1 MKATKFNALL
11 LVTLLLL
18 TGSLMAQH
26 GHFRPDSLTTVTVA
40 GKVIV
45 KTITIQ
51 DTLKWKD
58 TVVVRQFTRYL
69 LDTDQ
74 NGTAEYELNF
84 GPKWYKPDS
93 SSAVRP
99 LDGDV
104 VTIKGGQPG
113 RLTRDSLKMVAVYE
127 INGLFWRDPFDATW
141 NRMGKNSHDKFH
153 GGKGPKG
160 YGFGPMHDSLTTV
173 TVSGKVFVD
182 TTFVN
187 ERFSIDT
194 NNDSLPDYSL
204 NFGPYWYT
212 PSSGAVRP
220 KDGDN
225 VEVTGGLLNRNNK
238 PVIIVFKINGQVWLD
253 SASIG
258 KELGGS
264 WIGREMRKHMKF
276 HSPFDSLSS
285 VTVNPGWAGG
295 IMGGMMKARMYGQIL
310 ELMPGD
316 VPNQENESVLAAYEV
331 SMFDEA
337 GNNAMLS
344 NGMRGSHMNLGS
356 TTQVQL
362 HFNDYQLQY
371 GSFSE
376 NNITAKYWDN
386 NSGEW
391 VAVNNATL
399 STESNTVSFQQNTLS
414 NLVILT
420 AAKTATAMEGQ
431 DAGVVGSYKL
441 SQNYPNPFNPSTVIN
456 YTITKAGFVSLKVY
470 NILGKEVATLVS
482 GQQTEGMHSVQF
494 NASNLPSGIYIYT
507 IQAGEFSASKKLML
521 LK

>member
-1 MKATKFNALL
+1 
-11 LVTLLLL
+11 
-18 TGSLMAQH
+18 S
-26 GHFRPDSLTTVTVA
+26 
-40 GKVIV
+40 I
-45 KTITIQ
+45 
-51 DTLKWKD
+51 
-58 TVVVRQFTRYL
+58 
-69 LDTDQ
+69 
-74 NGTAEYELNF
+74 
-84 GPKWYKPDS
+84 
-93 SSAVRP
+93 
-99 LDGDV
+99 
-104 VTIKGGQPG
+104 
-113 RLTRDSLKMVAVYE
+113 
-127 INGLFWRDPFDATW
+127 
-141 NRMGKNSHDKFH
+141 
-153 GGKGPKG
+153 
-160 YGFGPMHDSLTTV
+160 TTV

-194 NNDSLPDYSL
+194 NNDSLPEYSL
-204 NFGPYWYT
+204 NFGPYWYK

-220 KDGDN
+220 KDGEN
-225 VEVTGGLLNRNNK
+225 VEITGGLLNRNNK

-253 SASIG
+253 SASVG

-276 HSPFDSLSS
+276 HSPFDTLCS

-295 IMGGMMKARMYGQIL
+295 LMGGMMKSMMYGQIL
-310 ELMPGD
+310 ELMPGE
-316 VPNQENESVLAAYEV
+316 VPNQGDEKVLAAYEV

-337 GNNAMLS
+337 GNNAMLR
-344 NGMRGSHMNLGS
+344 NGMRGSHMNFGS
-356 TTQVQL
+356 TSQVQL

-371 GSFSE
+371 GNFTE
-376 NNITAKYWDN
+376 NNITAKYWDD
-386 NSGEW
+386 NSNEW
-391 VAVNNATL
+391 VAVNNATV
-399 STESNTVSFQQNTLS
+399 STASNTVTFQQNTLS

-420 AAKTATAMEGQ
+420 AAKTATAMDSQTGEVPGNYQ
-431 DAGVVGSYKL
+431 L

-482 GQQTEGMHSVQF
+482 GQMEAGAHSVQF